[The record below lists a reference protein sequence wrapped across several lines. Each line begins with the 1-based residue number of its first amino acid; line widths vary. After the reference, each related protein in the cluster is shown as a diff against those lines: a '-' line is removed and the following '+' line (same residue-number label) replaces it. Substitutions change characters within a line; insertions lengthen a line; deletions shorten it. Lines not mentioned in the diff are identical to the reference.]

1 MAAHAALPA
10 GHQLAGH
17 SRRPTKRTRDRRRRN
32 PRCEVRHTCCIR
44 GGVSL
49 LRNRARVVAG
59 SRTDRITR
67 VGQGPCSA
75 REWPASPLFLH
86 VAEHHFGTRPR
97 DGTGTLVPHH
107 PHSTSCPGSR
117 CAGMGMGFLD
127 VSPCMADSP
136 PPSSGF
142 IVTTICGARCT
153 GCVADLVVRVTP
165 SDDQR
170 GGQGQRRR
178 RRSRAVGLGSEARRE
193 SSADARGIRNGVAEQ
208 SDPRAGGAQA
218 SAALAPP
225 VCSATALRC
234 PLASTDRCSRS

>member
-1 MAAHAALPA
+1 MRPWASRVASRSSSST
-10 GHQLAGH
+10 H
-17 SRRPTKRTRDRRRRN
+17 SPTFCGSSVGTGTCTRCWTTRT
-32 PRCEVRHTCCIR
+32 
-44 GGVSL
+44 
-49 LRNRARVVAG
+49 
-59 SRTDRITR
+59 
-67 VGQGPCSA
+67 GPWLGAWLDCQ
-75 REWPASPLFLH
+75 PLFRH

-117 CAGMGMGFLD
+117 CAGAGMGFLD

-193 SSADARGIRNGVAEQ
+193 SSADARGIRNCLLYT
-208 SDPRAGGAQA
+208 SD
-218 SAALAPP
+218 AA
-225 VCSATALRC
+225 
-234 PLASTDRCSRS
+234 DEE